1 MGRTR
6 SPPPPRRTA
15 ARWLDAQARRAPTTA
30 HGRWPW
36 REVLLSAAS
45 VLIVAALLVAGEAI
59 LRLVDPDYLR
69 REPTTGI
76 NELHRYSEVYG
87 WEPRPGAREVVDGR
101 RITINQR
108 GYRGREVD
116 RTRPGRETRLVMLGD
131 SLAFGTEVDDE
142 DTFAR
147 LLDRDKAL
155 EVVNLSVPGYGPDQ
169 ELLKLEHEALG
180 YRPDVVML
188 NLCLENDFADAA
200 LSRFLY
206 DGVHPKPYFV
216 LEGGQLSLHDE
227 HLALNAAEK
236 LALRLRED
244 SHLYNRLL
252 AVAAANRVNASFGGP
267 SPDALHWSLRKEQA
281 LQHKE
286 AAERLTVALIARMQA
301 EAEAQGAAFLVLVH
315 PNKLAYNRGSSW
327 LDAVLNARALAGAR
341 TVDMIPLYRAR
352 GLRFADIAMDGI
364 GHLSPKGHREAAAVI
379 REVLAGMGLDHR
391 RAAAVAIN

>member
-1 MGRTR
+1 M
-6 SPPPPRRTA
+6 
-15 ARWLDAQARRAPTTA
+15 RAPRP
-30 HGRWPW
+30 GRWPW

-45 VLIVAALLVAGEAI
+45 VLIVAALLIAAEAV
-59 LRLVDPDYLR
+59 LRLADPDYLR

-101 RITINQR
+101 RITINRQ

-116 RTRPGRETRLVMLGD
+116 PMRHGRETRLVMLGD
-131 SLAFGTEVDDE
+131 SLAFGTEVDDD

-147 LLDRDKAL
+147 LLDRDEAL

-169 ELLKLEHEALG
+169 ELLKLEREGLG
-180 YRPDVVML
+180 YRPDVVIL

-216 LEGGQLSLHDE
+216 FERGRLSLRDE
-227 HLALNAAEK
+227 HLRLNAVEK
-236 LALRLRED
+236 LALRLREG
-244 SHLYNRLL
+244 SHLYNRLFAL
-252 AVAAANRVNASFGGP
+252 AAASRVNASFGGA
-267 SPDALHWSLRKEQA
+267 SPDGLHWSLRKEQA
-281 LQHKE
+281 LRDKD
-286 AAERLTVALIARMQA
+286 AVERLTLALIARMRA

-315 PNKLAYNRGSSW
+315 PNKVAYNRGSPW
-327 LDAVLNARALAGAR
+327 LDAVLNARAVDGAR
-341 TVDMIPLYRAR
+341 TVDLTPLYRAH

-364 GHLSPKGHREAAAVI
+364 GHLSPRGHREAAAVI
-379 REVLAGMGLDHR
+379 REVLASTGLDHR
-391 RAAAVAIN
+391 RAAATAMN